1 MVPIQRPEKTIH
13 IWEGQSTNVFWSLSH
28 ASLHVLCSVIQ
39 SHTTRCNSMD
49 CSQPG
54 SSIHGVLQA
63 RIPEW
68 VAISFSRG
76 SSPPRDQTQVSCIAG
91 RFFTAEP
98 PWKPQPL
105 SMVLP
110 ISSGFTIVKNSY
122 KYFCFPLF
130 PNYNQYI
137 LHLLVQTIHTVF
149 SYSFSENK
157 LFSNTTSSHTILNS
171 PESLNSNHPFI
182 KLFLKHDFCL
192 LLSMLGEGNKICILI
207 SCPQFLW
214 FFEYTNLF
222 LF

>member
-1 MVPIQRPEKTIH
+1 
-13 IWEGQSTNVFWSLSH
+13 
-28 ASLHVLCSVIQ
+28 
-39 SHTTRCNSMD
+39 MD

-54 SSIHGVLQA
+54 SSVHGVLQA

-149 SYSFSENK
+149 SYSFSENR

-192 LLSMLGEGNKICILI
+192 VQYISIQYTTDYLILGCFFFYQLWGFFFLLSVTVITILHK
-207 SCPQFLW
+207 
-214 FFEYTNLF
+214 FFAHLLLF
-222 LF
+222 P